1 MRPLRQAFGCAD
13 VDVQGYAA
21 HMLVSLFCECSLFLL
36 YYNSRRTIKWVGR
49 IINTNKYIA
58 NSKEKRVTPM
68 GKVKIKPIEEVYL
81 ELRADWDNPETFREI
96 ADRILEKEHGIQVT
110 ISGEPEITYQG
121 EGLPNLVEY
130 PVDVQLGS
138 RGEAAKNIVPA
149 VMGVWVPGAY
159 WNKKDG
165 YRPETHGAP
174 VLSVSLAAD
183 QKIVL
188 DASQCESWYYE
199 ESKYPTDWRLEFL
212 VPTE

>member
-1 MRPLRQAFGCAD
+1 
-13 VDVQGYAA
+13 V
-21 HMLVSLFCECSLFLL
+21 
-36 YYNSRRTIKWVGR
+36 
-49 IINTNKYIA
+49 
-58 NSKEKRVTPM
+58 

-81 ELRADWDNPETFREI
+81 ELRAYWDNPETFREI

-110 ISGEPEITYQG
+110 ISGEPTITYQG
-121 EGLPNLVEY
+121 EGLPNLIEY

-149 VMGVWVPGAY
+149 VMEVWVPGAY

-174 VLSVSLAAD
+174 VLSVSLATD
-183 QKIVL
+183 QKIL
-188 DASQCESWYYE
+188 LEASQCESWRYDDSTE
-199 ESKYPTDWRLEFL
+199 PTEWGLVFF